1 MEKHAVERP
10 GLTQIG
16 YETVM
21 TEKSNER
28 REIEVFEDFLARHG
42 SDRTRWPASD
52 RLSFASLLALNPEAK
67 RLFREA
73 EMLDRLLDLAP
84 GAGSDMSR
92 LTDCIVAAADA
103 EAGDQAG
110 REQRLRPVTS
120 RSSKPLPASEPRR
133 RTEWPA
139 AAFLAASLV
148 LGTMGGLS
156 GAFNNAL
163 APIMSSTTTA
173 AADVIPDPSQIAL
186 GNDGTSTFEEDML

>member
-1 MEKHAVERP
+1 
-10 GLTQIG
+10 
-16 YETVM
+16 M

-52 RLSFASLLALNPEAK
+52 RLAFASLLALNPEAK

-84 GAGSDMSR
+84 AAGSDLSR
-92 LTDCIVAAADA
+92 LTDRIVAAADA
-103 EAGDQAG
+103 EAGDQDG
-110 REQRLRPVTS
+110 REPRLWPVASREVRPVM
-120 RSSKPLPASEPRR
+120 ASEPRW

-163 APIMSSTTTA
+163 APIMTSTTTA
-173 AADVIPDPSQIAL
+173 AADAILDPSQIAL
-186 GNDGTSTFEEDML
+186 GNDGTTAFEEDML